1 MRRRPTA
8 GSPIGSRRAGA
19 CRALHDLGNNPLP
32 GHLAVSG
39 SHDGAAGSLGLV
51 DAPAD
56 GCHSGPAATNGGGR
70 VTTHPHPTR
79 GASTAAP
86 STRAAGAPISSRGPA
101 DLSWVPRRYGQWA
114 AAVLFVLVMALAAGW
129 LWNQKN
135 DRREVLAVAGSVPA
149 GTVIDRGD
157 LRVEKVAGVDH
168 TIGVGGVDDV
178 VGSTAVVGLV
188 PGQVLSRDMLTT
200 EPVPGPGERVVG
212 SSSISS
218 GHPTVWLRRSWLCWR
233 CRLRVTPAGPARW
246 LIERSWPR
254 GQPSHRAPGLRTGL
268 HG

>member
-1 MRRRPTA
+1 M
-8 GSPIGSRRAGA
+8 
-19 CRALHDLGNNPLP
+19 
-32 GHLAVSG
+32 
-39 SHDGAAGSLGLV
+39 
-51 DAPAD
+51 
-56 GCHSGPAATNGGGR
+56 
-70 VTTHPHPTR
+70 
-79 GASTAAP
+79 
-86 STRAAGAPISSRGPA
+86 SSRGPA

-200 EPVPGPGERVVG
+200 EAVPGPGERVVG
-212 SSSISS
+212 VELDATRAPDGLAPGDSVVVLAVPPSGDASRPSALADPTILAEKATVSS
-218 GHPTVWLRRSWLCWR
+218 GTSVEDGAT
-233 CRLRVTPAGPARW
+233 RLTLVVSQDQADRVAAFGAAGRVAVVQAPAG
-246 LIERSWPR
+246 
-254 GQPSHRAPGLRTGL
+254 GVG
-268 HG
+268 